1 MAAHRYWRA
10 IGLESYGEA
19 LELTEFHLLGAG
31 VRVDAPAVLTSSIAP
46 AAGSPANLKDDN
58 LSTGASWTGASVAA
72 LVLSWD
78 FGAGGSA
85 DVTDIRLGSAVDAA
99 KFLLAGKLQYSDDA
113 TTWVDAWTPFA
124 GVAWPGPRAKTTSEA
139 IGGWLR
145 GFKNDVDLSAG
156 GSIATLKTASGVSPR
171 VATAGRT
178 AGVLQVEFEWLNVS
192 LTGATTAVGV
202 MGAASLPT
210 SGATV
215 VGNALDSWAY
225 TNTGTRRTN
234 SVGVAYGA
242 SYTLAD
248 VIGMV
253 VDFAAGSI
261 TFYKNGVSQGVAYS
275 GLSFAELFAAA
286 QMYNF
291 GQNWQVR
298 IRTKGFIYPVAGA
311 TPWEERDSA
320 ITQNALRG
328 KTRAAAVAVAPTP
341 TTVPVDFGNMRL
353 SPVYQ
358 ARGDYLTGV
367 IGRGTGRVRGF
378 TLDYVNPLNKPYR
391 CRVRLVRESD
401 GLQLR
406 EAWSAADG
414 SYDFQYV
421 DELQSYTV
429 IAYYEAHGKRAV
441 VTDGLTLANGKVE
454 LMA

>member
-31 VRVDAPAVLTSSIAP
+31 VRIDAPAVLTSSIAP
-46 AAGSPANLKDDN
+46 AAGSLANLRDDN
-58 LSTGASWTGASVAA
+58 LSTGAAWTGASVPA

-99 KFLLAGKLQYSDDA
+99 KFLLAGKMQYSDDA
-113 TTWVDAWTPFA
+113 TTWVDAWAPFA
-124 GVAWPGPRAKTTSEA
+124 GVAWPGPRTKTTSEA

-156 GSIATLKTASGVSPR
+156 GSIATLKTASGLSPR
-171 VATAGRT
+171 VVTAGRM
-178 AGVLQVEFEWLNVS
+178 AGVLQVEFEWINVS
-192 LTGATTAVGV
+192 LAGTTAAVGV
-202 MGAASLPT
+202 MDAAFLPT
-210 SGATV
+210 PSSIL
-215 VGNALDSWAY
+215 GNTPNSWTY
-225 TNTGTRRTN
+225 TNSGSKR
-234 SVGVAYGA
+234 SSSSSVAYGA

-253 VDFAAGSI
+253 VDFSAGSI

-291 GQNWQVR
+291 NSYWQVR
-298 IRTKGFIYPVAGA
+298 VRTKGFTYPVAGA

-320 ITQNALRG
+320 ITQNAFRG

-341 TTVPVDFGNMRL
+341 TTVPVIFGNMRL